1 MAFTRCHRLQNKR
14 ASRKP
19 LNGHNVATY
28 RQQLR
33 YSQNDLAEELQVIG
47 LDVDKNAIQRI
58 ECGKRFVTDIEL
70 QYLAKALHCGILDLL
85 K

>member
-1 MAFTRCHRLQNKR
+1 MFINKTQDGKCNICGPNVKVRRKEMQISQREFAEQLQ
-14 ASRKP
+14 
-19 LNGHNVATY
+19 LV
-28 RQQLR
+28 
-33 YSQNDLAEELQVIG
+33 G

-85 K
+85 KQ

>member
-1 MAFTRCHRLQNKR
+1 MFKNKT
-14 ASRKP
+14 KDGWNN
-19 LNGHNVATY
+19 LCGHNVAIY
-28 RQQLR
+28 RQKLR

-70 QYLAKALHCGILDLL
+70 GYLAKALHCKIMDLL
-85 K
+85 EE